1 MSEYS
6 INLPNTDG
14 SLGFRVD
21 NSNGNAEIGGTLATT
36 GAQTVASLVC
46 TAGATFGGG
55 AGATGVT
62 IGTDGTVTID
72 GITQINDN
80 VALQFEGVAADV
92 DGLKVSCDNAGDAT
106 IEVTAGKLTLNT
118 SDNSIVAT
126 GEAISA
132 ASLALTS
139 TLTVAGI
146 VQINDNVALNFE
158 GIAADVDGLQVT
170 CDNAGDSLINS
181 TAGNLTLTTSDNSI
195 VTTSVLS
202 LTSTTA
208 GIVIS
213 AAEAI
218 GISILTSTP
227 TDGINIAAACA
238 NAIAIGGANIGHAI
252 DIGSTWGVGITG
264 GAIVV
269 GDYSNAIAFGTISEH
284 LIGQVINI
292 SAAVDDDSNIIPLH
306 VAYANTADC
315 GASSVAQ
322 VVYARASVAYE
333 ITDCYALRA
342 RLDITDAT
350 TPTVNQLYGVFSTM
364 TTVACNMDATGMI
377 ALYGGT
383 ITGTADITNTSGY
396 ASVCGMYLSWE
407 EQHAM
412 TVNTNGILLNVAAS
426 CQIDYGMVVHLDGS
440 GTSVGSSFRSIRSG
454 GTITTALSI
463 EGAHTNALALPA
475 AGTAPVV
482 ASATAA
488 NDSAE
493 GSIAI
498 TIGGVTKYLQYFA
511 ASA

>member
-158 GIAADVDGLQVT
+158 GIADDVDGLQVT

-269 GDYSNAIAFGTISEH
+269 GDYSNAIAFGEVTEH
-284 LIGQVINI
+284 VVGLCVNLSG
-292 SAAVDDDSNIIPLH
+292 STDDDSNFIPIH
-306 VAYANTADC
+306 GKFATSADC
-315 GASSVAQ
+315 GTNAVAQ
-322 VVYARASVAYE
+322 AIYGRV
-333 ITDCYALRA
+333 
-342 RLDITDAT
+342 DIAHD
-350 TPTVNQLYGVFSTM
+350 VNGSYGVRGAITIAGAPEINQAFGMFATVST
-364 TTVACNMDATGMI
+364 TACNLAATGSI
-377 ALYGGT
+377 AGVGVEMSGTSDVTQTGGGYGK
-383 ITGTADITNTSGY
+383 
-396 ASVCGMYLSWE
+396 VCGMRVAWGETSIASVE
-407 EQHAM
+407 
-412 TVNTNGILLNVAAS
+412 TVGVMIGIAAGSALDVGFRVNAAGTLTSAFHSENATSTPTNGL
-426 CQIDYGMVVHLDGS
+426 
-440 GTSVGSSFRSIRSG
+440 
-454 GTITTALSI
+454 ALV
-463 EGAHTNALALPA
+463 GAHTNAFAFPT
-475 AGTAPVV
+475 AGTAPTV
-482 ASATAA
+482 AAATAMA
-488 NDSAE
+488 GLTSE
-493 GSIAI
+493 GYIVV
-498 TIGGVTKYLQYFA
+498 TIGGSAKKMYYFA
-511 ASA
+511 